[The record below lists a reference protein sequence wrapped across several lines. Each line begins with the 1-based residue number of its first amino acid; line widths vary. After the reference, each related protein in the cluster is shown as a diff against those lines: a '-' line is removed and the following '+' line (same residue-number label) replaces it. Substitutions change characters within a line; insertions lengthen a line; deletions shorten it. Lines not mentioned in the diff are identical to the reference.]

1 MKRMTL
7 GLTGALLSI
16 LAAASPGSSSAAMQ
30 RSLRCLHDLNE
41 QPQQRQRRMQAI
53 DLAEAIYRAERPGGV
68 VPRPR
73 GRSEIYR
80 PLDQLGS
87 LPPTPAGFR
96 LQFHTD
102 GMSYLLSLKDTLD
115 GCQYAIFS
123 DQDGYVY
130 EGSPR
135 RDVRAIPV
143 DTQ

>member
-1 MKRMTL
+1 MKWMTL
-7 GLTGALLSI
+7 GFVAVLLLTDAVTS
-16 LAAASPGSSSAAMQ
+16 SGSSSAAAQ
-30 RSLRCLHDLNE
+30 RSLRCLHDMSE

-53 DLAEAIYRAERPGGV
+53 DVAEAIYRAERRGV

-73 GRSEIYR
+73 PRPDTYR
-80 PLDQLGS
+80 RLDELGD
-87 LPPTPAGFR
+87 LPATPTGFR

-102 GMSYLLSLKDTLD
+102 GMTYILSLKDTMD

-123 DQDGYVY
+123 DQDGYIY

>member
-1 MKRMTL
+1 MKLITS
-7 GLTGALLSI
+7 GLVCAVVLTVAVTTSG
-16 LAAASPGSSSAAMQ
+16 SSAATQ
-30 RSLRCLHDLNE
+30 RSLRCLHDGSE

-53 DLAEAIYRAERPGGV
+53 ELAEAIYSAERRGV

-73 GRSEIYR
+73 SRPDVYR
-80 PLDQLGS
+80 PLDQLAN

-102 GMSYLLSLKDTLD
+102 GMSYIVSLKDTLD

-123 DQDGYVY
+123 DQDGYIY

-135 RDVRAIPV
+135 IDVRTIPV

>member
-1 MKRMTL
+1 MTRMMLVVMVVLISSVAITW
-7 GLTGALLSI
+7 SV
-16 LAAASPGSSSAAMQ
+16 SSAAVSQ
-30 RSLRCLHDLNE
+30 RSLRCLHDLSE
-41 QPQQRQRRMQAI
+41 QPQQRERRMQAT
-53 DLAEAIYRAERPGGV
+53 DLAEAIYRAERRA

-73 GRSEIYR
+73 PRADTYR
-80 PLDQLGS
+80 PLDQLGN

-102 GMSYLLSLKDTLD
+102 GMSYLVSLKDTLD

-123 DQDGYVY
+123 DQDGYIY

-135 RDVRAIPV
+135 RDVRTIPV

>member
-1 MKRMTL
+1 MKRMMWSVMAV
-7 GLTGALLSI
+7 LTSS
-16 LAAASPGSSSAAMQ
+16 LAIASSAASPAAAQ

-41 QPQQRQRRMQAI
+41 QPQQRQRRMEAI
-53 DLAEAIYRAERPGGV
+53 ELAEAIYSAERRGV

-73 GRSEIYR
+73 PRPDTYR
-80 PLDQLGS
+80 PLNELRD

-102 GMSYLLSLKDTLD
+102 GMSYTVSLKDTLD

-123 DQDGYVY
+123 DQDGYIY
-130 EGSPR
+130 EGTPR
-135 RDVRAIPV
+135 RDVRTVPV